1 VKEKEKLSK
10 EERSKISR
18 NNRLRGGS
26 FERKVAKK
34 LQEWWKPEDCEV
46 KFMRTAGSGGSQ
58 WKNTHNMAGD
68 ITCTDEN
75 FPLHLELKNSVG
87 WKDFQQCLTAPK
99 WAFWDYLEQAER
111 DCPDNKIPV
120 VIMTQ
125 PGSGTKTFIAGRMK
139 DWLFTDHLN
148 NSHYDFPIILLHAQ
162 ERPPCWMMEFSFFLS
177 VARKMVEL
185 GPRDE
190 TA

>member
-1 VKEKEKLSK
+1 MTD
-10 EERSKISR
+10 RSKIGR
-18 NNRLRGGS
+18 NNRQRGFA
-26 FERKVAKK
+26 FERRICKK
-34 LQEWWKPEDCEV
+34 LQEWWDPNEERG
-46 KFMRTAGSGGSQ
+46 KFQRTAGSGGSIY
-58 WKNTHNMAGD
+58 KNTHGMAGD
-68 ITCTDEN
+68 VTTTDET
-75 FPLHLELKNSVG
+75 FPLHIEAKNSVG
-87 WKDFQQCLTAPK
+87 WKDFQQCLTAPS

-111 DCPDNKIPV
+111 DCPEDKIPI

-125 PGSGTKTFIAGRMK
+125 PGSGTKTFIAGRMS

-148 NSHYDFPIILLHAQ
+148 DSHYDFPMVLLHAQ
-162 ERPPCWMMEFSFFLS
+162 ERPSCWAMEFNFFLS